1 MNVNVNNVPDM
12 ACLDGLSAELVGCWA
27 GSGVDGAPVAGTA
40 G

>member
-1 MNVNVNNVPDM
+1 MNVKNVARMV
-12 ACLDGLSAELVGCWA
+12 CLGELLAEPEGWWA